1 MKQKTMPPDVE
12 QACARDSACLC
23 MLSLTRSGDTALL
36 WSAADTALLWSAAP
50 GNAVGQLG
58 ANEGEH
64 LLARVREQMNHRFV
78 MCKLDTQRLES

>member
-36 WSAADTALLWSAAP
+36 WSAAP
-50 GNAVGQLG
+50 GNAVSQLG